1 MILKLKS
8 PIIPLQSLMK
18 ICCCRHPTSVPLNL
32 KSIENWDRNEAI
44 SLLDDRRRAVK
55 VVCLNQF
62 CHWIDPSAHPI
73 IACRPPP
80 SKRNNRW
87 PNARRIIHFG
97 SNFVRSFYHIA
108 ISLLF
113 IICLFFSMF
122 LTCAITLSN
131 LFLSVASDVMRPSTW
146 VWICFYVAWLLA
158 FSAQQRAWFSAHCR
172 CGI

>member
-113 IICLFFSMF
+113 IICLFFF
-122 LTCAITLSN
+122 HVFN
-131 LFLSVASDVMRPSTW
+131 LCDN
-146 VWICFYVAWLLA
+146 
-158 FSAQQRAWFSAHCR
+158 AQQSVSVCCEWCDATINMGLDLLLRGMASRIQCAAEGMVFCAL
-172 CGI
+172 